1 MATIATLV
9 VGIDGSFSRDGRSAG
24 VSSPED
30 RRRFLARRRNADC
43 IFIGGKTA
51 RTEPYHRTP
60 VPVVVVSRSMINA
73 IPSNRLALWWNTT
86 PEKALLRAKKSFG
99 ENILAE
105 GGPELVTY
113 LADRGLID
121 GLELSVTQA
130 TGGDEKFD
138 YQALL
143 AKFSNVAQEVVAET
157 FFYSATL

>member
-1 MATIATLV
+1 
-9 VGIDGSFSRDGRSAG
+9 
-24 VSSPED
+24 
-30 RRRFLARRRNADC
+30 
-43 IFIGGKTA
+43 
-51 RTEPYHRTP
+51 
-60 VPVVVVSRSMINA
+60 MINA

-99 ENILAE
+99 ENILVE

-157 FFYSATL
+157 IFYSATL